1 MAMDSDAKDLKSGLG
16 EWIARLAGYLPEVL
30 EFIGAPRSVA
40 QAARHTVRLVPA
52 IRSATAGAARNGLE
66 SAMNNRFASLLAAQ
80 EQLDGRCNI
89 LEQENTRMKLE
100 IAGAASQIQLLQ
112 SETQALRK
120 ESESLRKWNLYL
132 SVGVLVVF
140 LLAISEFALR
150 FVK

>member
-16 EWIARLAGYLPEVL
+16 EWIARLAGYLPDVL

-52 IRSATAGAARNGLE
+52 IRSAAAGATSNGIE
-66 SAMNNRFASLLAAQ
+66 TAMNSRFTPILEAQ
-80 EQLDGRCNI
+80 QQLDARCNI

-112 SETQALRK
+112 TETQALRM
-120 ESESLRKWNLYL
+120 ESESLQKRNLYL

-140 LLAISEFALR
+140 LLAISEFALK